1 MLSVANKPS
10 MLMLNAIRLRVVML
24 RVILLSVVMSNV
36 MAPRMRLNSAPGK
49 LQPYF
54 IYYILYNL
62 TFSILLFSRI

>member
-24 RVILLSVVMSNV
+24 RVILLSVVMPNV
-36 MAPRMRLNSAPGK
+36 ITPKMRLNSVPGK

-54 IYYILYNL
+54 IYYILYSL
-62 TFSILLFSRI
+62 TFSILYFVF